1 MLTACGGGGGGDD
14 GNGDDGNG
22 GGDPSVKIIDI
33 NGGGDDDDDED
44 DDDGGDPG
52 VNPGLNSGGGNNP
65 NSFGMMEGEMMEST
79 QMQDDMDI
87 DMSGEMI
94 GAPLFS
100 LLSTRQNRWPHV
112 KLRINGRNVI
122 GFVDTGAGGYAFM
135 DDDSARALGLGAE
148 HLIRTARTD
157 ASGGWCPGAPGDFID
172 YSLYQADLEIGG
184 LTIGNA
190 YIWARHDDD
199 NNLFTPL
206 IGNEVLSR
214 FTMQWPYHPS
224 SLSGESIDL
233 RGESAHIDRDRN
245 IPFTSGAVFI
255 NGVETDD
262 DNGPIRFLLDTGV
275 QNAHAVLNLD
285 SQEDAKIAEGGVAG
299 YSDAAGRS
307 CSRYAGSPVTLALPA
322 LSASITVARSPSSNG
337 GGVIVTQRRNDI
349 NAFGTDFFRDGIQ
362 LLSAPDPEN
371 TGEWRM
377 SYEARDAPAD
387 LVFCSITRGE
397 GDDKV
402 ANGFRTIDPDCGG
415 SF

>member
-1 MLTACGGGGGGDD
+1 MLTACGGGGG
-14 GNGDDGNG
+14 GDDGNG

-33 NGGGDDDDDED
+33 NGGGDDDED

-52 VNPGLNSGGGNNP
+52 VNPGLNSGGGNP
-65 NSFGMMEGEMMEST
+65 KSFGMMEGEMMDST

-184 LTIGNA
+184 LTISNA

-214 FTMQWPYHPS
+214 FTMQWPYPPS
-224 SLSGESIDL
+224 SLSGESIEL

-322 LSASITVARSPSSNG
+322 LPASITVAQSPSSNG
-337 GGVIVTQRRNDI
+337 GGIVITQRRNDI

-362 LLSAPDPEN
+362 LLSAPGPNARDSVDAS
-371 TGEWRM
+371 GWRM
-377 SYEARDAPAD
+377 SYEAREKPAN
-387 LVFCSITRGE
+387 LVFCSITRSE
-397 GDDKV
+397 EDDKV